1 MTYTIPTPSTVSAGD
16 TFPASAYNIISN
28 NLQDHEARIVTAAMT
43 GMVSAFAG
51 VAAPS
56 GWLLCDGSPIS
67 RTTYSA
73 LFAVTSTTYGVGDGS
88 TTFNVPD
95 LKGRTVIGVG
105 VGTEITGVAGVL
117 QGAKEVTLSA
127 AQSGTTAHGHAGSTV
142 GTTVNT
148 SVSDPGHVHAIGS
161 RASAGQSADYD
172 AALTGNSQGLNGAV
186 VATATTGIGVTA
198 SLASGALTIAAS
210 TAAAAAS
217 AHTNIQPS
225 IPLTYIIKY

>member
-1 MTYTIPTPSTVSAGD
+1 MTYTTPTPSTVSAGD

-28 NLQDHEARIVTAAMT
+28 NLQDHESRIVSAAMT

-51 VAAPS
+51 SSAPT
-56 GWLLCDGSPIS
+56 GWLLCDGTAVS
-67 RTTYSA
+67 RSTYSS
-73 LFAVTSTTYGVGDGS
+73 LFGVTSTTYGVGDGA

-95 LKGRTVIGVG
+95 LRGRTVIGVG
-105 VGTEITGVAGVL
+105 VGAEITGVAGVF
-117 QGAKEVTLSA
+117 QGVKEVTLSA

-142 GTTVNT
+142 GTAVNT
-148 SVSDPGHVHAIGS
+148 SVSDPGHVHNINS
-161 RASAGQSADYD
+161 RSSTGQGANFD
-172 AALTGNSQGLNGAV
+172 AALTGNNLGLNGAV
-186 VATATTGIGVTA
+186 VNSATTGIGVTA
-198 SLASGALTIAAS
+198 SLASGALTIANS